1 MITLFV
7 DDVFVTYDLTVIAL
21 ISFTTAI
28 FSTSVPFVTSV
39 IAANIARFGNYYNT
53 LLCAICKY
61 ENYLYLCSSDFQ
73 GALRLNR

>member
-21 ISFTTAI
+21 ISFTTTI
-28 FSTSVPFVTSV
+28 ISTSVISF

-53 LLCAICKY
+53 LLCVICKY